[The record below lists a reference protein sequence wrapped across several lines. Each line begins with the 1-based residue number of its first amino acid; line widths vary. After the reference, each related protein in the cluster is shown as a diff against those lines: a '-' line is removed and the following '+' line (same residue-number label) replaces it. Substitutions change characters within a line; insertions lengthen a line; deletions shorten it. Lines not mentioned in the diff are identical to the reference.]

1 MNVNLVS
8 WSGAQQFGRFVCSLE
23 MNFKHLSVYL
33 NVCNRNK
40 ALHQQ
45 NVTFAPDSTQLN
57 STRLPFYFI
66 YCNIP
71 CHFESTRHKHMQP
84 ISYAFP
90 KLEHARFEFQHH
102 FSLFVVI
109 IQNACFSVSCSRNV
123 YFKGSLHPKPN
134 SLAFVCAQHSLRSLS
149 SWADFDSWRFGNNF
163 KMGKNTVE
171 IPYISYSLLC

>member
-1 MNVNLVS
+1 MPLWV
-8 WSGAQQFGRFVCSLE
+8 
-23 MNFKHLSVYL
+23 
-33 NVCNRNK
+33 
-40 ALHQQ
+40 
-45 NVTFAPDSTQLN
+45 
-57 STRLPFYFI
+57 
-66 YCNIP
+66 
-71 CHFESTRHKHMQP
+71 ESTRHKHMQP

-163 KMGKNTVE
+163 KMGKIPLKYRTFPTHSSAKVHLKCWTLMIKKNYQKLRVRNRLSITVE
-171 IPYISYSLLC
+171 SWIVFSANRKGKFIGSEADY